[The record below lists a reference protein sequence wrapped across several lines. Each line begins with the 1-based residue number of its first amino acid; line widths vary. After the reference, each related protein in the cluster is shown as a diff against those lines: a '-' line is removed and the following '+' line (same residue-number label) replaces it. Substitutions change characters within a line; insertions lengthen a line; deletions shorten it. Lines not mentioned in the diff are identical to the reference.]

1 MAFYLDPAAINRGT
15 TMYEHAISSNRQEEI
30 DKRERIRFEDEQMR
44 NRALDGAMQ
53 KASKLY
59 GGPLEADDGKEVS
72 FLQQFNTPNGIGFS
86 SQSKTAPADGQGGGS
101 APAQSPVQAN
111 PVEDAQSNP
120 ATNNILTPPSEPQQG
135 AAGVIE
141 APEAPKQHPA
151 IGPIQKRY
159 ERERA
164 RLQILAEAAAAKRDV
179 VAMDGLGA
187 KMEALNSDF
196 SYAKMVGVT
205 MHTIKN
211 NPQFGTDLAKRLTEN
226 NNYGELAADFDQK
239 YGVTTLKIKDTGRE
253 VRLAPHQLG
262 VMVAALQDMENG
274 NYERGYKNLTLIDK
288 EVAER
293 IQRGNELQKSVV
305 VNNNDAAAKNE
316 AIRHTRAADGISAAK
331 QNLEQREFEA
341 KRPVYDL
348 AAQEANT
355 KMAISKL
362 PFGHPLRQ
370 QLEGS
375 LKPLES
381 SNNRKERLNQERE
394 DAHETRSHY
403 ISLTKDGILPKE
415 EVDKKMT
422 ELHGAG
428 WMQKM
433 NNGTSTASP
442 ASSSGGRPTGK
453 PVNNFSAEDFAET
466 AKKHGVSEDV
476 VRRAAERRL
485 GAVAPVAAQP
495 NPQPIPTPAPTPAPA
510 QSASPAQASLQ
521 PSASATYQQERQ
533 AAYDEWQRIKS
544 SNSNWFGGQS
554 IRPGSQEAERVAER
568 RYTELV
574 RNPR

>member
-1 MAFYLDPAAINRGT
+1 MAFYVDPAAINRGT
-15 TMYEHAISSNRQEEI
+15 SMYEHAIARNRQEEI

-86 SQSKTAPADGQGGGS
+86 AQNKPAPADGQGGGS

-331 QNLEQREFEA
+331 QNLEQREFEV
-341 KRPVYDL
+341 KKPVYDVAAL
-348 AAQEANT
+348 DASISIEKAKHDPDSPEYKALQTRQNALRDAKNSSPELKHAQELVRLGVVPDL
-355 KMAISKL
+355 KSGYEMALTRKSKSARDFYTEL
-362 PFGHPLRQ
+362 LTSKG
-370 QLEGS
+370 EGG
-375 LKPLES
+375 LGRTP
-381 SNNRKERLNQERE
+381 
-394 DAHETRSHY
+394 
-403 ISLTKDGILPKE
+403 E
-415 EVDKKMT
+415 EVDKIM
-422 ELHGAG
+422 LNVYGDG
-428 WMQKM
+428 WMKQVR
-433 NNGTSTASP
+433 GGTASAPGAAPAP
-442 ASSSGGRPTGK
+442 ASGGKPTGGALK
-453 PVNNFSAEDFAET
+453 NVTPQDIANT
-466 AKKHGVSEDV
+466 AKRHGVSEDEV
-476 VRRAAERRL
+476 KRRL
-485 GAVAPVAAQP
+485 G
-495 NPQPIPTPAPTPAPA
+495 I
-510 QSASPAQASLQ
+510 
-521 PSASATYQQERQ
+521 
-533 AAYDEWQRIKS
+533 
-544 SNSNWFGGQS
+544 
-554 IRPGSQEAERVAER
+554 
-568 RYTELV
+568 
-574 RNPR
+574 